1 MQIGINIKRR
11 RCDSGMTQKRLA
23 ESSSVPQARISAYET
38 GKITPSLVTLA
49 AIADALSCSVSDLVE
64 VAE

>member
-11 RCDSGMTQKRLA
+11 RCDRGMTQKRLA

-49 AIADALSCSVSDLVE
+49 VIAGALSCTVSDLVE
-64 VAE
+64 VSE